1 MDCFV
6 APLLATTSIET
17 RDRKNVSMDLI
28 ADHISH
34 RFGALEVL
42 DHVSFQVASGEVVA
56 IVGPSGC
63 GKSTLLQILGGLLRP
78 SAGAAELRGAPP
90 ANSLN
95 PLTFVFQDF
104 ALLPWCTV
112 EQNVEF
118 PLVHTA
124 LGAGERRAVIDD
136 ALSRTS
142 LSDFR
147 GAYPKQLSGGM
158 RQRVGIARA
167 LAVRPA
173 ILLMDEPLSALD
185 SQTRELLM
193 EDFIG
198 LLADG
203 SMGAVYVT
211 HNLEEAVRLAD
222 RIVVLSRRP
231 GRVREVVTIPMT
243 RAERGDINARGRLL
257 SLQNDLWSLIREE
270 AIDAERE
277 VQHA

>member
-1 MDCFV
+1 
-6 APLLATTSIET
+6 
-17 RDRKNVSMDLI
+17 MDLI

-34 RFGALEVL
+34 QFGALDVL
-42 DHVSFQVASGEVVA
+42 DDVSFTVASGEVVS

-63 GKSTLLQILGGLLRP
+63 GKSTLLSILGGLLQP
-78 SAGAAELRGAPP
+78 SKGAAQLRGAAPED
-90 ANSLN
+90 SFN

-104 ALLPWCTV
+104 ALLPWCSV
-112 EQNVEF
+112 EENVAF
-118 PLVHTA
+118 PLEHIA
-124 LGAGERRAVIDD
+124 LSPSERRAIVDD
-136 ALSRTS
+136 ALRRTS

-147 GAYPKQLSGGM
+147 DAWPKQLSGGM

-193 EDFIG
+193 EDFVR

-203 SMGAVYVT
+203 RMGAVYVT

-231 GRVREVVTIPMT
+231 GRVRETVTIPMT
-243 RAERGDINARGRLL
+243 RGERGAIEARERLL
-257 SLQNDLWSLIREE
+257 ALQNDLWSLIREE

-277 VQHA
+277 VLHA

>member
-1 MDCFV
+1 
-6 APLLATTSIET
+6 
-17 RDRKNVSMDLI
+17 MDLI

-34 RFGALEVL
+34 RFGKLDVL
-42 DHVSFQVASGEVVA
+42 DRVSFTVASGEVVA

-63 GKSTLLQILGGLLRP
+63 GKSTLLSILGGLLQP
-78 SAGAAELRGAPP
+78 SAGAARLRGAPP
-90 ANSLN
+90 ADSLN

-112 EQNVEF
+112 EANVEF

-124 LGAGERRAVIDD
+124 LDAVARKAVVDD
-136 ALSRTS
+136 ALRRTG

-193 EDFIG
+193 EDFLR

-203 SMGAVYVT
+203 TMGAVYIT

-222 RIVVLSRRP
+222 RVVVLSRRP
-231 GRVREVVTIPMT
+231 GRIREIVTIPMT
-243 RAERGDINARGRLL
+243 RAERGGAVARSRLL
-257 SLQNDLWSLIREE
+257 DLQNQLWALIRDE

>member
-1 MDCFV
+1 
-6 APLLATTSIET
+6 
-17 RDRKNVSMDLI
+17 MDLI
-28 ADHISH
+28 ANSISH
-34 RFGALEVL
+34 SFGTLDVL
-42 DHVSFQVASGEVVA
+42 SGVSFRVRSGEVVA

-63 GKSTLLQILGGLLRP
+63 GKSTLLSILGGLLQP
-78 SAGAAELRGAPP
+78 TAGRAELAGSPP
-90 ANSLN
+90 PGSLN

-104 ALLPWCTV
+104 ALLPWSTA

-118 PLVHTA
+118 PLLHTGLSA
-124 LGAGERRAVIDD
+124 TERRATVQD
-136 ALSRTS
+136 ALRRTG
-142 LSDFR
+142 LSDFA

-193 EDFIG
+193 EDFIR

-203 SMGAVYVT
+203 SMGAAYVT
-211 HNLEEAVRLAD
+211 HNLDEAVRLAD

-231 GRVREVVTIPMT
+231 GRIREIVDVATP
-243 RAERGDINARGRLL
+243 RGRRGDADVRLQL
-257 SLQNDLWSLIREE
+257 ATLQNDLWSLIKDE

-277 VQHA
+277 VVHD